1 MINLWMLAQLMDL
14 LNREQFYSNKNNKKN
29 TLLKQNDLLQDYPVS
44 YNSDRLELAYF
55 VQYYLLID
63 QLKHSREYLLTNY

>member
-1 MINLWMLAQLMDL
+1 MLVQLMDL

-29 TLLKQNDLLQDYPVS
+29 TLLKQNDLLQDYPVN

>member
-1 MINLWMLAQLMDL
+1 MINLWMLVQLMDL

-29 TLLKQNDLLQDYPVS
+29 TLLKQNDLLQDYPVN